1 MASTVAKE
9 VMAIKY
15 GNTTGHSIKKF
26 LESPFAGKHPK
37 LISKGTKTGPFSHKQ
52 HRQMVFGLFWGLKS

>member
-1 MASTVAKE
+1 
-9 VMAIKY
+9 MAIVL
-15 GNTTGHSIKKF
+15 GNKTGLLITKF